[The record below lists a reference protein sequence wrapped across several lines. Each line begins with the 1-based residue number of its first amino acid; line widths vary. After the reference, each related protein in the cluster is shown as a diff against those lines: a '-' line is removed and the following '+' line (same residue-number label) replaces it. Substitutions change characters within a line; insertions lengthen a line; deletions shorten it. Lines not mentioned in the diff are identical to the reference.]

1 MEADGTDVDTGSG
14 ERQGPWNKMQNKVG
28 FPLFPAL
35 LLALL
40 TLASVSCQQKSDEG
54 LQDLLQKHEERQE
67 ELQRELQHQLQED
80 QQQQQQLQH
89 RQEREVTSSPYSSSS
104 TTAFTSPRSPAE
116 GTKKKRVRL
125 AGLFDLLGE
134 DCGGGNEVGKKLD
147 SPLSGDGATGEREEK
162 SEKQSTNIFLSPGRQ
177 LAEAA
182 GWVAGKLRQV
192 ADVDIGER
200 KGLKF
205 QLYSPYSSSLTHPK
219 DKTFPYPRFLFSFQS
234 VAFLYRENRQ
244 TGRKKRKRGRERSQF
259 SLSRKVSFSRETRA
273 GEGRKGFGDVKRV
286 DAAGGR

>member
-1 MEADGTDVDTGSG
+1 MEADGTDVDAGSG
-14 ERQGPWNKMQNKVG
+14 ERQGPRNKMQNKMG
-28 FPLFPAL
+28 FSLFPAL

-54 LQDLLQKHEERQE
+54 LQDVLQKHEERQE

-125 AGLFDLLGE
+125 AGLFDLLGK
-134 DCGGGNEVGKKLD
+134 DCGGGNEVGKKLG
-147 SPLSGDGATGEREEK
+147 SPLSGDGATGEGEGE
-162 SEKQSTNIFLSPGRQ
+162 SEKQSTNTFLSPGRQ

-182 GWVAGKLRQV
+182 GWVAGRLRQV

-200 KGLKF
+200 NGLKF
-205 QLYSPYSSSLTHPK
+205 QLFSPYSSLTHPK
-219 DKTFPYPRFLFSFQS
+219 DKTFSSPRSFQS
-234 VAFLYRENRQ
+234 IFLYRENGQ
-244 TGRKKRKRGRERSQF
+244 TGKRKRKGGSERSQF

>member
-14 ERQGPWNKMQNKVG
+14 KRRGPRNKMQNKMG

-104 TTAFTSPRSPAE
+104 TTAFTSPRSPAG

-134 DCGGGNEVGKKLD
+134 DCGGGNEAGKKLV
-147 SPLSGDGATGEREEK
+147 SPLSGDGATGEGKGE
-162 SEKQSTNIFLSPGRQ
+162 SEKQSTSTFLSPGRQ

-182 GWVAGKLRQV
+182 GWVAGRLRQV

-200 KGLKF
+200 NGLKF
-205 QLYSPYSSSLTHPK
+205 QLYSPYSSFIPKTKHFLLLFPFNPSLFFIGKMGRPERGK
-219 DKTFPYPRFLFSFQS
+219 ERGEVKGANFPSPEKFPFLAKQGQ
-234 VAFLYRENRQ
+234 E
-244 TGRKKRKRGRERSQF
+244 KEERA
-259 SLSRKVSFSRETRA
+259 LAT
-273 GEGRKGFGDVKRV
+273 
-286 DAAGGR
+286 